1 MSILNGYK
9 IGQFRV
15 IRVWPKWGIVEHG
28 SDDIVRTVGVGTF
41 WSWVRAAR
49 TAEIMRRIYCDG
61 QDWDG
66 NGPPRPESFS

>member
-1 MSILNGYK
+1 MSVLNGYQ

-15 IRVWPKWGIVEHG
+15 VRQWPKWIITEIG
-28 SDDIVRTVGVGTF
+28 SDHRERIVGVGSF

-66 NGPPRPESFS
+66 NGPARPERFS